1 MKRMLSLILLVAM
14 VLSLTPAMAQ
24 ENAYRQLYSGEVSSL
39 NYLTTSTTNEFAVA
53 ANVIDT
59 LVEYDNLGQV
69 KPSLAESWE
78 VSEDGLTWTF

>member
-1 MKRMLSLILLVAM
+1 MKRMLSLILLVTM

-24 ENAYRQLYSGEVSSL
+24 ENAYRVLYSGEVSSL
-39 NYLTTSTTNEFAVA
+39 NYLTTATTNEFAVA

-78 VSEDGLTWTF
+78 VSENNLT